1 MRYIN
6 NKPVKLCQYCS
17 TPLDKDY
24 EICPYCNN
32 VLKEKPKDEQN
43 QSYKTS
49 HENDDDFVYTY
60 DKRSKSKKAGI
71 ILGVCGGFLAMAV
84 IVFIIVVSSNVSEVK
99 NIKTEPASQT
109 ARAVQATP
117 PAQSAATAASNPV
130 VVSMEKPNKV
140 KIAKVTSKKGAFKV
154 KWKKVAGATKYRIK
168 VSSNKKGN
176 RDVCYETV
184 NSGRNTVTIK
194 GLKRKKNYY
203 IKVKAIAVN
212 YGVKVE
218 GDYSKSVIKKTK

>member
-1 MRYIN
+1 
-6 NKPVKLCQYCS
+6 
-17 TPLDKDY
+17 
-24 EICPYCNN
+24 
-32 VLKEKPKDEQN
+32 
-43 QSYKTS
+43 
-49 HENDDDFVYTY
+49 
-60 DKRSKSKKAGI
+60 
-71 ILGVCGGFLAMAV
+71 
-84 IVFIIVVSSNVSEVK
+84 
-99 NIKTEPASQT
+99 
-109 ARAVQATP
+109 
-117 PAQSAATAASNPV
+117 
-130 VVSMEKPNKV
+130 MEKPNKV

-168 VSSNKKGN
+168 VSANKKGN